1 MSCERAL
8 TRLVPWL
15 AIYEGRFL
23 RKNRS
28 LPGWQSPRPAT
39 TSRDEK
45 CGGSKLVGVRC
56 SSQNIRSPCSRKLM
70 VERNSFVKDSY
81 NELVRVD
88 ERYKANS

>member
-8 TRLVPWL
+8 TRLVPWS
-15 AIYEGRFL
+15 AIYVGWFL

-70 VERNSFVKDSY
+70 VERNSFVKDFR

-88 ERYKANS
+88 E